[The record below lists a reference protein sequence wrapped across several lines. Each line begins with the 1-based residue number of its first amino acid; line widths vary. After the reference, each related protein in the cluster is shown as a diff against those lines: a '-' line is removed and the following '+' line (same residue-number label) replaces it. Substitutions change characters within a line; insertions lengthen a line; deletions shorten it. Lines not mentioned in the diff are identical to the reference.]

1 MLQRLQKIIAQAG
14 VTSRRKAEE
23 LIVGGRVTVD
33 GEVVRELGAKADP
46 DTNEVCVD
54 GERLEAERKAYVALN
69 KPVGVICTN
78 LDELARRTAV
88 ELVDVKQRLY
98 CVGRLDEHSEGL
110 LILTNDGEF
119 AQKLTHPKYG
129 VRKTYLAR
137 VEGELNEPDLEK
149 IRKGIWLAEGRTQ
162 AAEVAVKKRLHGVS
176 LALITLRE
184 GKNREVRR
192 IFARLGHKV
201 FTLRRIRIG
210 TLAIGSLKPGQ
221 WRRLAGDEVRSLLG
235 EARAGSFGPR
245 PSFSGA
251 NSGGTG
257 PSERAG
263 QRGKP
268 RGGPRGANRPA
279 RRSGPPR
286 RPGRAP
292 ERKRR

>member
-33 GEVVRELGAKADP
+33 GAVVKELGAKADP
-46 DTNEVCVD
+46 ETSEVCVD
-54 GERLEAERKAYVALN
+54 GLKLEAERKVYVVLN
-69 KPVGVICTN
+69 KPPGVICTN
-78 LDELARRTAV
+78 LDDLARRTAV
-88 ELVDVKQRLY
+88 ELVEVKQRLY

-110 LILTNDGEF
+110 IVLTNDGDF
-119 AQKLTHPKYG
+119 AQKLAHPRFG

-137 VEGELNEPDLEK
+137 VEGDLAEPDLEK

-162 AAEVAVKKRLHGVS
+162 GAEVAVKKRAHGVS

-210 TLAIGSLKPGQ
+210 PLALGTLRPGA
-221 WRRLAGDEVRSLLG
+221 WRRLSRDEVKSLLH
-235 EARAGSFGPR
+235 EARTGGRGSLASRPEGAPYDGALADGP
-245 PSFSGA
+245 P
-251 NSGGTG
+251 
-257 PSERAG
+257 
-263 QRGKP
+263 
-268 RGGPRGANRPA
+268 GGPRRG
-279 RRSGPPR
+279 RRRDERGR
-286 RPGRAP
+286 R
-292 ERKRR
+292 

>member
-54 GERLEAERKAYVALN
+54 GERLEAERKAYIALN

-110 LILTNDGEF
+110 IILTNDGEF
-119 AQKLTHPKYG
+119 AQKLAHPRYG

-137 VEGELNEPDLEK
+137 VEGELTEPDLEK
-149 IRKGIWLAEGRTQ
+149 VRKGIWLAEGRTQ
-162 AAEVAVKKRLHGVS
+162 AAEVAVKKRAHGVS

-221 WRRLAGDEVRSLLG
+221 WRRLSGDEVKSLLG
-235 EARAGSFGPR
+235 EARAGGFGPR
-245 PSFSGA
+245 PSRPPGRTVA
-251 NSGGTG
+251 A
-257 PSERAG
+257 ERPG
-263 QRGKP
+263 P
-268 RGGPRGANRPA
+268 RGGDRP
-279 RRSGPPR
+279 SR
-286 RPGRAP
+286 RPGAPKRRGRAP
-292 ERKRR
+292 ERRRR